1 LNQGFRI
8 AVRQATAMR
17 REQFGAESVSNET
30 KEFVHRMEAE
40 IEFIEEDVF
49 LEPVLRKVFGKIQ
62 ECMY

>member
-1 LNQGFRI
+1 
-8 AVRQATAMR
+8 MR